1 MRFAEVARRL
11 ADLPAP
17 LPPSPAD
24 LMPVLAAGDPFRL
37 LDETAL
43 RGPDGAPLREA
54 AVLVLLHPDA
64 GGEARVV
71 LTERVAYDGHHSGE
85 VSFPGGKCEP
95 GDPDPETTALREAG
109 EEIGLRPGSVTLAGR
124 LDRVAVV
131 VSGHAVTPVLALA
144 SAAPMLTPDPAEV
157 ARIVAPPV
165 AAFLPGA
172 PMPVVER
179 EVRGL
184 ALRYATYPVEGLEIW
199 GATARILGQ
208 LGALLAR

>member
-24 LMPVLAAGDPFRL
+24 LMPVLAAGEPSRL
-37 LDETAL
+37 LDEGEL
-43 RGPDGAPLREA
+43 RGPGGAPLREA
-54 AVLVLLHPDA
+54 AVLVLLHPDPA
-64 GGEARVV
+64 GEARVV

-95 GDPDPETTALREAG
+95 ADPDPETTALREAG
-109 EEIGLRPGSVTLAGR
+109 EEIGLRPGGVAIAGR
-124 LDRVAVV
+124 LDRVVVV
-131 VSGHAVTPVLALA
+131 VSGHAITPVLALA
-144 SAAPMLTPDPAEV
+144 PAAPALALDPAEV
-157 ARIVAPPV
+157 ARILAPPV

-172 PMPVVER
+172 PRPIVER
-179 EVRGL
+179 DVRGL

>member
-1 MRFAEVARRL
+1 VRFEEVARRL

-24 LMPVLAAGDPFRL
+24 LMPVLAAGGSPRL
-37 LDETAL
+37 LDEAEL
-43 RGPDGAPLREA
+43 RGPGGAPLREA

-64 GGEARVV
+64 SGEARVV
-71 LTERVAYDGHHSGE
+71 LTERVAYDGHHSAE

-109 EEIGLRPGSVTLAGR
+109 EEIGLRPGSVSIAGR

-144 SAAPMLTPDPAEV
+144 AAAPTLAPDPAEV

-172 PMPVVER
+172 PRPVVER

-184 ALRYATYPVEGLEIW
+184 ALRYATYPVDGLEIW

-208 LGALLAR
+208 LGALLGR